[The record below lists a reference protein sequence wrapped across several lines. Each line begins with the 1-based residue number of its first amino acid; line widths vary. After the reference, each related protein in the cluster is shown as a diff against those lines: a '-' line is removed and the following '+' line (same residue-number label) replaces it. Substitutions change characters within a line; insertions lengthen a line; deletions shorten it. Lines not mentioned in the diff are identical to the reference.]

1 MASWSFGVMRS
12 SLRVPDLST
21 SMAGKMRLSAT
32 LRSSTISELPVP
44 LNSSKMTSSMRLP
57 VSIRAVAMM
66 VSDPPCSTLRAAPK
80 KRLGRCRALASTPPV
95 NTLPDEGTVA
105 L

>member
-1 MASWSFGVMRS
+1 M
-12 SLRVPDLST
+12 
-21 SMAGKMRLSAT
+21 SAT
-32 LRSSTISELPVP
+32 LGSRTISLLPVP
-44 LNSSKMTSSMRLP
+44 LNSSKITSSIREP

-66 VSDPPCSTLRAAPK
+66 VKLPPCSMLRAAPK

-95 NTLPDEGTVA
+95 NTLPEEGMVA